1 MSNLAESVAA
11 EITDVSS
18 LTYIAEGAA
27 NIIYKISDH
36 QHSVYLLR
44 LRKKLPSQPST
55 LDVYSFNRDH
65 ISPLFAPDMVASMQ
79 LVKLDGAVLQQLN
92 KELDVLEKEGIR
104 DQKRH
109 GTLLDTGERYGI
121 LVENM
126 TAESVCSDFPMKFSG
141 REEIMGSSGVLSYA
155 VREDRGKKLEVAVL
169 EFKPKWLTQSKD
181 APENWK
187 YCRTCALRRYRAKGA
202 SEYAFCPLDLVSG
215 SRNRVEKS
223 VRALLPNQL
232 DINSGTILTVE
243 RLRRIIT
250 DFIINTEVFK
260 TLAHIQ
266 DNMDKYGV
274 MDASG
279 SEEPTNFLTAMTV
292 RDCTAFVRIVYS
304 ELDEDKT
311 SEIKEYFADGRSTH
325 IEVDGYYFAVSCRL
339 ADLDIKDGSGT
350 KRAYWQSIENNLNAG
365 GWYTSDD
372 ALIAPCR

>member
-1 MSNLAESVAA
+1 MSNLAESATA

-18 LTYIAEGAA
+18 LTFIAEGAA

-44 LRKKLPSQPST
+44 LRKKLPFQPST
-55 LDVYSFNRDH
+55 RDVYSFNRDH
-65 ISPLFAPDMVASMQ
+65 ILPLFAPDMVASMQ
-79 LVKLDGAVLQQLN
+79 LVKVDGAVLQQLN
-92 KELDVLEKEGIR
+92 KGLAVLEREGIR

-109 GTLLDTGERYGI
+109 GTVLDAGESYGI

-126 TAESVCSDFPMKFSG
+126 TAESVRSDLPMKFSG

-155 VREDRGKKLEVAVL
+155 VREDRGKNLEVAVL

-181 APENWK
+181 APANWK
-187 YCRTCALRRYRAKGA
+187 YCRTCALRRYRAKDA

-215 SRNRVEKS
+215 SRKRVEKS

-232 DINSGTILTVE
+232 DIKSGTMLTVE
-243 RLRRIIT
+243 RLRRILT

-279 SEEPTNFLTAMTV
+279 SEESTNFLTAMTV
-292 RDCTAFVRIVYS
+292 RDCTAFVRIIYK

-311 SEIKEYFADGRSTH
+311 SDIKEYYADGRSTH
-325 IEVDGYYFAVSCRL
+325 MEVDGYYFAVSCRL

-350 KRAYWQSIENNLNAG
+350 KRSYWQSIENNLNVG